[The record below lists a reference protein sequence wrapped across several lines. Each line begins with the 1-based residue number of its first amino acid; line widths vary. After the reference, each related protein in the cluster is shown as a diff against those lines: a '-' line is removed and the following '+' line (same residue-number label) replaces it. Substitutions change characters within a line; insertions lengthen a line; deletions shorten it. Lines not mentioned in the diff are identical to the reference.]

1 MKKRFLSIIL
11 AICMV
16 IISTPLSVQASNAK
30 LSGSGTKE
38 DPYVI
43 ESTEALTAFCADVN
57 SGNDYSGKYVVLK
70 TNITLSD
77 VWTPIGN
84 GARSGSSYT
93 GNAFKGTFDGGG
105 HSVAGLLINAGE
117 ANAAIGLFGVVD
129 GGTVKNLTLSDVSI
143 AAGSNKN
150 AGAAIG
156 LMVNNATADNI
167 TVSGSVSAAD
177 GVGGVVGRMTISG
190 TISNC
195 KNSAVVSG
203 AAAGGIIGKAYYTGT
218 DVEMNITGCT
228 NSGTITGTASGG
240 AGGIVGFSTANV
252 MNCAN
257 TGNIT
262 ASADGSNVGGI
273 VGWQQMYGEISGN
286 TNSVNISTDSKATT
300 VGGIVGWVN
309 YQYKTDGTAAEYPR
323 YEIISVVGN
332 TNKGTINAAN
342 STLGAGGIVGG
353 IYNAADVRD
362 NKNSAASISGGVFA
376 GGVVGNLQQNTANGY
391 YNSANA
397 LTVRNNASST
407 KLSSISAN
415 CVDTYAYNNANTI
428 FVVEGNTDKVC
439 NCADEGHTLVVVP
452 PVDAT
457 CQAAGTKEYWVCS
470 CCGKMFAD
478 SKGAEAITEIPVAP
492 KLTTHK
498 YQNGACIVCQ
508 GQDPNYNTKDNVE
521 MKVDSTTTDAVKNEA
536 TTAKN
541 EILNIGN
548 TSDSKIELAVSDAV
562 VEDVVAKL
570 NSNDATIE
578 IITEV
583 VAQTVT
589 EEDIKESAQEDAA
602 KIEEMAASNGANV
615 AQYLDLAVLVKAVET
630 KTEGES
636 TEKKVT
642 TLGELTETAQEI
654 TFTITVPAELQA
666 SNITVT
672 VVRVHNNGKVEK
684 LPTTKNN
691 DGTYSFKTDKF
702 STYAVTYTTNA
713 LPTPVNGVI
722 TLTENVAL
730 ADTVVITEDTVID
743 LNGFVIKGKEATNFH
758 VTSGTLT
765 VKDSST
771 GSTGAINVS
780 GEAFRVGKKDSV
792 KDTVALIIADG
803 VDVTSSDDACVV
815 IYDGTLT
822 TSGNLTSHGNY
833 ATVTGSGSGGDNTVI
848 NIEGGIV
855 KNTVDTAIYHP
866 QVGTL
871 TVKDGTIEGTTGIE
885 MRAGTL
891 TVEGGTIKAT
901 GTFAEGKNGN
911 GTTVTGAAVAV
922 SQHTTNNAISVTIK
936 GGTLTGAKA
945 LYETDLEDEETADVT
960 MSVIDGTFNGAVSSE
975 NVEGFVSGG
984 SFKEPVSAELCAD
997 NFVPSENADGSY
1009 GVHKHDLKAHV
1020 ANPATCNA
1028 IGNIAY
1034 WHCEAC
1040 DTYYKD
1046 ANGEEAVA
1054 KDDITIEMTPCDASK
1069 AIVVKGYAPTCTE
1082 EGLGD
1087 GTKCA
1092 TCDEWI
1098 IKPAA
1103 SQPLGHNLTGF
1114 TKVDPSCTETG
1125 TEAYWYCETCQ
1136 KYYSDAETKNEI
1148 AAPVVIPALGHVG
1161 VKHDHVPATCTESG
1175 WEGEIR
1181 CERCDVLLEANEE
1194 NQPFGHAYI
1203 DGVCV
1208 VCGEAASTSVDT
1220 PSPATGDTSNTGL
1233 WVFIAVLACVSL
1245 AGSVV
1250 LGKKTG
1256 HHK

>member
-1 MKKRFLSIIL
+1 MKKNFL
-11 AICMV
+11 
-16 IISTPLSVQASNAK
+16 
-30 LSGSGTKE
+30 
-38 DPYVI
+38 
-43 ESTEALTAFCADVN
+43 
-57 SGNDYSGKYVVLK
+57 
-70 TNITLSD
+70 
-77 VWTPIGN
+77 
-84 GARSGSSYT
+84 
-93 GNAFKGTFDGGG
+93 
-105 HSVAGLLINAGE
+105 AGLLSLCM
-117 ANAAIGLFGVVD
+117 LFTFAPVTIFATD
-129 GGTVKNLTLSDVSI
+129 
-143 AAGSNKN
+143 
-150 AGAAIG
+150 
-156 LMVNNATADNI
+156 VNNE
-167 TVSGSVSAAD
+167 V
-177 GVGGVVGRMTISG
+177 M
-190 TISNC
+190 
-195 KNSAVVSG
+195 
-203 AAAGGIIGKAYYTGT
+203 AG
-218 DVEMNITGCT
+218 
-228 NSGTITGTASGG
+228 
-240 AGGIVGFSTANV
+240 
-252 MNCAN
+252 
-257 TGNIT
+257 
-262 ASADGSNVGGI
+262 
-273 VGWQQMYGEISGN
+273 
-286 TNSVNISTDSKATT
+286 VNISTGYVTVNDDTTQYASLDEAVAAATKDETIVDTVTYHIYGAVAATGDNTKYTPDLALDSKPIKTVNVIGEDDTATIT
-300 VGGIVGWVN
+300 LSGVY
-309 YQYKTDGTAAEYPR
+309 YQRFAAEGAALNVQNVTLDDDRRSSSEGSADPWEFTYIQPECASASFTNCTFNEGIMVGMNATFDGCTFTMTPE
-323 YEIISVVGN
+323 YYKDLNDGVDYSDDHYQLWISNYGNVVVNNCTFKDATYGAIKSTWN
-332 TNKGTINAAN
+332 KYGTNSDLSLSVTNSTFENITNKVPLNLDGAAK
-342 STLGAGGIVGG
+342 V
-353 IYNAADVRD
+353 
-362 NKNSAASISGGVFA
+362 VFA
-376 GGVVGNLQQNTANGY
+376 GNTLTDDCKQNNGSY
-391 YNSANA
+391 IKSDIEISDFTEENNTVKHA
-397 LTVRNNASST
+397 LN
-407 KLSSISAN
+407 
-415 CVDTYAYNNANTI
+415 
-428 FVVEGNTDKVC
+428 F
-439 NCADEGHTLVVVP
+439 VP

-457 CQAAGTKEYWVCS
+457 CKDAGTGEYWLCAG
-470 CCGKMFAD
+470 CGKMFSD
-478 SKGAEAITEIPVAP
+478 SKGNTEITEIPVVN
-492 KLTTHK
+492 TTAHT
-498 YQNGACIVCQ
+498 YLNGTCTVC
-508 GQDPNYNTKDNVE
+508 GEPVSDYKASENVE
-521 MKVDSTTTDAVKNEA
+521 MQVGSTTTEDTSIAKDAITGSTEVENVEWVDSIKE
-536 TTAKN
+536 
-541 EILNIGN
+541 N
-548 TSDSKIELAVSDAV
+548 TELKDAIAEKV
-562 VEDVVAKL
+562 TRGEL
-570 NSNDATIE
+570 E

-589 EEDIKESAQEDAA
+589 EEEIKESAQEDAV
-602 KIEEMAASNGANV
+602 KIEEAVVSSGANV
-615 AQYLDLAVLVKAVET
+615 VQYLDLSVLVKAVEAKGT
-630 KTEGES
+630 SEE
-636 TEKKVT
+636 KVT
-642 TLGELTETAQEI
+642 TLGELTETNSEI
-654 TFTITVPAELQA
+654 TFTISLPEVLKTKGVK
-666 SNITVT
+666 VT
-672 VVRVHNNGKVEK
+672 VVRVHDGGEVEE
-684 LPTTKNN
+684 LTTKDNG
-691 DGTYSFKTDKF
+691 DGTYSFTTKKF
-702 STYAVTYTTNA
+702 STYAVTYTTTV
-713 LPTPVNGVI
+713 LPAPVNGVI

-730 ADTVVITEDTVID
+730 ADKVTITEDTVID
-743 LNGFVIKGKEATNFH
+743 LNGFVIKGEKATNFH

-771 GSTGAINVS
+771 DSTGAINVS
-780 GEAFRVGKKDSV
+780 GEAFRVGKKDSA

-871 TVKDGTIEGTTGIE
+871 TVKDATIEGTTGIE

-960 MSVIDGTFNGAVSSE
+960 MSVIDGTFNGSVSSE

-1009 GVHKHDLKAHV
+1009 GVHKHNLKAHV
-1020 ANPATCNA
+1020 ANPATCNT

-1046 ANGEEAVA
+1046 ANGAEAVA

-1103 SQPLGHNLTGF
+1103 SQPLGHKLTAF
-1114 TKVDPSCTETG
+1114 TKVEPTCTETG

-1136 KYYSDAETKNEI
+1136 KYYSDAEAKNEI

-1194 NQPFGHAYI
+1194 NQPFGHAYV

-1208 VCGEAASTSVDT
+1208 VCGEVAATSVDT
-1220 PSPATGDTSNTGL
+1220 PSPETGDTSNTGL
-1233 WVFIAVLACVSL
+1233 WVFIAVLACVGL
-1245 AGSVV
+1245 AGIVV
-1250 LGKKTG
+1250 LGKKIG
-1256 HHK
+1256 YHK